1 MKKIVHIVSHTHW
14 DREWYLPPENHRM
27 RLVNLM
33 DGVIEASK
41 DNKFI
46 NFQLDGHYLPIEDYL
61 EVRPEKR
68 EKVFE
73 LVKEGKIKVGP
84 WFILQDAFLTSGESN
99 VRNLEIG
106 IRKTRELTE
115 PAMIGYFPD
124 TFGNIGQAP
133 QILKK
138 AGINNAYFGRGV
150 KATGLANVVIE
161 DFTSKNSEL
170 IWKSPDGSEVIGVL
184 FANWY
189 CNGVD
194 IPFETDLLKKYMDK
208 KIEDMEKYASTNHLL
223 LMNGCDHSPVQKNIG
238 EIIEKLNSMYPEY
251 EFIHSDLETY
261 ANEVANAVNR
271 DGLAKI
277 EGELRSQTTDGY
289 WTLQGTSSS
298 RYDLKKY
305 NKNIEMR
312 IEEVIQPL
320 YSLFID
326 KELYPHEKLDYIYRK
341 LITNH
346 THDAICGCSVDE
358 VHDLNIR
365 RFKDCVEGLDYLED
379 EAKIYLKNNIQT
391 NLKDD
396 LVFTVLNT
404 SAYKLNKLV
413 KIKLDFEKKYFS
425 GFEYRRYIEEL
436 KALDIP
442 NFEVYDKNSTYKSSI
457 KDLGVNFGFDLPET
471 SFRKPYFARNIEV
484 EFLVDLE
491 PFERREFALRKVD
504 TISEEKNIDGNRVET
519 DNLIIEILDNA
530 SVNITDKRIDRQY
543 KNVLMIEDSG
553 DIGNEYIYTPS
564 RDFDPIKSSEL
575 IKSEIK
581 ELSNGLI
588 EIELTE
594 KLRLPISAEE
604 LLLDEQRY
612 LVDLP
617 ERKSKRSSEY
627 KDVEIKK
634 TLRIEKKSS
643 LIHANIELNNEI
655 KDHRMRVLFGH
666 KLDTDIVHAE
676 SIFEVAKRPTDAP
689 KTWENPDYSQNLNR
703 YISMTD
709 EKGGFSVSTMGVQE
723 YENKD
728 EGLYLTLF
736 RSTGQLGDWGY
747 FPTEDS
753 QMLTKLSF
761 DLYIDYF
768 NDNYIESWQKV
779 LAARIPYV
787 ATQINKDNKE
797 DNVKS
802 KIDFDIK
809 ESIFSTV
816 YINQE
821 GEKIMRVYNPD
832 GKAREIGNIDAKL
845 YDILGFNEYKDDN
858 YKNNELNPFEIRTLK
873 LED

>member
-27 RLVNLM
+27 RLVNLL

-41 DNKFI
+41 DHKFI
-46 NFQLDGHYLPIEDYL
+46 NFQLDGHYLPLEDYL
-61 EVRPEKR
+61 EVRPDRR
-68 EKVFE
+68 EVLFD
-73 LVKEGKIKVGP
+73 LVKQGKIKVGP

-106 IRKTRELTE
+106 IRKTKELTD

-208 KIEDMEKYASTNHLL
+208 KIEDMEKYASTEHLL

-238 EIIEKLNSMYPEY
+238 EIIEKLNSIYPDY
-251 EFIHSDLETY
+251 EFIHSDLEKY
-261 ANEVANAVNR
+261 ANDVANSVNKEE
-271 DGLAKI
+271 LAKI

-326 KELYPHEKLDYIYRK
+326 KDLYPHEKLDYIYRK

-379 EAKIYLKNNIQT
+379 EAKIFLRNNI
-391 NLKDD
+391 KSDFEED
-396 LVFTVLNT
+396 LVFTVVNT
-404 SAYKLNKLV
+404 SAYKQNKLARV
-413 KIKLDFEKKYFS
+413 KLDFEKKYFS
-425 GFEYRRYIEEL
+425 GFEYRDHIEEL
-436 KALDIP
+436 KAIELP
-442 NFEVYDKNSTYKSSI
+442 NFEVYDNNGVYKSSI

-471 SFRKPYFARNIEV
+471 SFRKPYFSRNIEV

-491 PFERREFALRKVD
+491 PFERREFALKKAD
-504 TISEEKNIDGNRVET
+504 FKSEDKILEDKIIET
-519 DNLIIEILDNA
+519 DNIIIKINDNA
-530 SVNITDKRIDRQY
+530 SFDITDKRLKREY
-543 KNVLMIEDSG
+543 KNVLMLEDSG

-564 RDFDPIKSSEL
+564 RDFNPIKSSKLIDSKVSEL
-575 IKSEIK
+575 A
-581 ELSNGLI
+581 NGLI
-588 EIELTE
+588 EIELIE
-594 KLRLPISAEE
+594 KLCLPISAEE
-604 LLLDEQRY
+604 LLQDEQRY

-617 ERKSKRSSEY
+617 DRKSKRSTEF
-627 KDVEIKK
+627 KDVIVKK
-634 TLRIEKKSS
+634 TLNVDKKTS
-643 LIHANIELNNEI
+643 LIHSKIELENEI
-655 KDHRMRVLFGH
+655 KDHRLRVLFGH
-666 KLDTDIVHAE
+666 ELNTDVVYAE
-676 SIFEVAKRPTDAP
+676 SIFEVTKRPTNPP
-689 KTWENPDYSQNLNR
+689 KTWKNPDYSQNINR
-703 YISMTD
+703 YITMMD
-709 EKGGFSVSTMGVQE
+709 EKGGFSVSTIGVQE

-736 RSTGQLGDWGY
+736 RATGQLGDWGY
-747 FPTEDS
+747 FPTQDS

-768 NDNYIESWQKV
+768 ADDYVSSWQKV
-779 LAARIPYV
+779 LAARIPYIS
-787 ATQINKDNKE
+787 TQINNDNENNLVERKV
-797 DNVKS
+797 DL
-802 KIDFDIK
+802 DMK
-809 ESIFSTV
+809 ESIFSTI
-816 YINQE
+816 YINDE
-821 GEKIMRVYNPD
+821 GEKIIRVYNPD
-832 GKAREIGNIDAKL
+832 DKIREIGEIKGEL
-845 YDILGFNEYKDDN
+845 YDILGFGKYQDDN
-858 YKNNELNPFEIRTLK
+858 FNKDLLNPYEIRTLK
-873 LED
+873 MED